1 MKGFIKY
8 IISFLIFDISFI
20 VIVYFTKD
28 MLVSLILSLLSLLIF
43 AKVIMPNYKN
53 AKNYLISVD
62 EANQFINS
70 LTVQLSVTPSLEEA
84 LANISFCCSKQI
96 QEIISN
102 DTVESAIEKIEQIS
116 YLINQP
122 LMYVFVTE
130 LKVYIE
136 QGGDILNLSSQLIN
150 QVNHLKSSAYLFTSI
165 KKRKLREFSTVW
177 IFSLVSLLY
186 LRLGLEAYY
195 MMVLNHSVLFKYAVA
210 FLFLIL
216 ILSYGLYFKRYGD
229 YYMEKGWDI

>member
-102 DTVESAIEKIEQIS
+102 DTFESAIEKIEQIS

>member
-1 MKGFIKY
+1 MKGFIKH

-102 DTVESAIEKIEQIS
+102 DTFESAIEKIEQIS

>member
-102 DTVESAIEKIEQIS
+102 DTFESAIEKIE
-116 YLINQP
+116 
-122 LMYVFVTE
+122 
-130 LKVYIE
+130 
-136 QGGDILNLSSQLIN
+136 
-150 QVNHLKSSAYLFTSI
+150 
-165 KKRKLREFSTVW
+165 
-177 IFSLVSLLY
+177 
-186 LRLGLEAYY
+186 
-195 MMVLNHSVLFKYAVA
+195 
-210 FLFLIL
+210 
-216 ILSYGLYFKRYGD
+216 
-229 YYMEKGWDI
+229 

>member
-102 DTVESAIEKIEQIS
+102 NTFESAIEKIEQIS

>member
-84 LANISFCCSKQI
+84 LTNISFCCSKQI

-102 DTVESAIEKIEQIS
+102 DTFESAIEKIEQIS

>member
-1 MKGFIKY
+1 
-8 IISFLIFDISFI
+8 
-20 VIVYFTKD
+20 
-28 MLVSLILSLLSLLIF
+28 
-43 AKVIMPNYKN
+43 
-53 AKNYLISVD
+53 
-62 EANQFINS
+62 
-70 LTVQLSVTPSLEEA
+70 
-84 LANISFCCSKQI
+84 
-96 QEIISN
+96 
-102 DTVESAIEKIEQIS
+102 
-116 YLINQP
+116 
-122 LMYVFVTE
+122 MYVFVTE